1 MPICSLIFT
10 FVQGFQGTFTVP
22 KPPPP
27 YSTPPAT
34 AEEEISTGSILDLGL
49 TICIKLR
56 YTDDNGCCL
65 SLKNY

>member
-1 MPICSLIFT
+1 MFT
-10 FVQGFQGTFTVP
+10 FVQGIQGTLTVP

-27 YSTPPAT
+27 YSTLPSP

-56 YTDDNGCCL
+56 YTDDNRSCL